1 MKKITLW
8 YWIITVI
15 FAGYMIYSAVPGI
28 LMNEKTVWA
37 LHTWMGYPKYFIL
50 LISWAKVA
58 GALAILVPGLHRIKE
73 WAYAGLFFDLAGAVI
88 SVYVMAGFIPE
99 LVYYIILPILVLFA
113 SYFLW
118 HKKESLAKG

>member
-1 MKKITLW
+1 MKKINPW
-8 YWIITVI
+8 YWITTILI
-15 FAGYMIYSAVPGI
+15 SGYMIYSAVPGI
-28 LMNEKTVWA
+28 LMKEKTVMA

-58 GALAILVPGLHRIKE
+58 GALAILVPGLKRIKE
-73 WAYAGLFFDLAGAVI
+73 WAYAGLFFDLAGALI

-99 LVYYIILPILVLFA
+99 LLYYIILPIGVLFT

-118 HKKESLAKG
+118 HKKESLAQS